1 MAGKEKIDDC
11 LTIRNGHLFIE
22 ECDTIDLVNKYGSP
36 IFVVSEDQLR
46 RNIRRYKKSFEAG
59 WTEGPVKVM
68 PAAKASWSH
77 AIQKIIAEEGCG
89 CDIYSP
95 GELAVALD
103 SGFDPQFISVNGVPK
118 DDAHIENAIQ
128 KGARI
133 TLDGIE
139 EIDVVERAA
148 NTLNK
153 TAMVRLR
160 IRPTISGFQKFTHFN
175 PTGPVATDIAAMSY
189 KGGMMYTQA
198 IEIGKRIMKMKNV
211 ELVGFHEHHGRHH
224 QSTRYW
230 VEQMKSY
237 AEEMGYVCK
246 ALGGYQP
253 REISIGGGFAGH
265 RDPFNAETHYSE
277 PYELLALHG
286 LSILLNIFGPR
297 VRYAVIK
304 FILNLMMEY
313 VPNKKL
319 APIIEEYA
327 RACTS
332 TLKEYLPKNGIS
344 TKGLMLQ
351 MEPGR
356 SVHGD
361 TAIHLTTVKNAK
373 PMDRP
378 LTWNKY
384 IVDTTQ
390 FWFTG
395 GIYEHHLHDYVIANR
410 ADEKRTVKADIVG
423 RSCYGDRLLPFVRVP
438 KNLRV
443 GDVLALLDV
452 GAYQEVSM
460 SNFNAMPRP
469 ATFLVKGDTVHLIR
483 KPETLEDVFRR
494 DVIPGHLQDAVKPA
508 LQKSR

>member
-1 MAGKEKIDDC
+1 MVGKEKIDDC
-11 LTIRNGHLFIE
+11 LSIRNGHLFIE
-22 ECDTIDLVNKYGSP
+22 ECDTVNLVKEYGSP

-46 RNIRRYKKSFEAG
+46 RNIRRYKQSFEAG
-59 WTEGPVKVM
+59 WSDGPVKVM

-95 GELAVALD
+95 GELAVALE
-103 SGFDPQFISVNGVPK
+103 SGFDPQYISVNGVPK
-118 DDAHIENAIQ
+118 DDDHIENAII

-139 EIDVVERAA
+139 EIDVVERIA
-148 NTLNK
+148 NKLNK

-160 IRPTISGFQKFTHFN
+160 LRPTISGFRKFSHFN

-224 QSTRYW
+224 QSTKYW
-230 VEQMKSY
+230 IEQMKSY
-237 AEEMGYVCK
+237 AKEIGYVCK
-246 ALGGYQP
+246 ALDGYQP

-277 PYELLALHG
+277 PYQLLALHG
-286 LSILLNIFGPR
+286 LSILLQVFGPR
-297 VRYAVIK
+297 IRYAVIR
-304 FILNLMMEY
+304 FIVNLMMEY

-319 APIIEEYA
+319 APTIEDYA

-332 TLKEYLPKNGIS
+332 ALKQYLPENGVS

-356 SVHGD
+356 SLHGD

-378 LTWNKY
+378 LIWNKY

-395 GIYEHHLHDYVIANR
+395 GIYEHHLHDYVVANR
-410 ADEKRTVKADIVG
+410 ADEKKTEKADIVG

-438 KNLRV
+438 KNLKV
-443 GDVLALLDV
+443 GDIFALLDV

-469 ATFLVKGDTVHLIR
+469 ATMLVSGDKISIIR
-483 KPETLEDVFRR
+483 RAETQEDVFRR
-494 DVIPGHLQDAVKPA
+494 DMIPEHLKPM
-508 LQKSR
+508 KETSIHRSR

>member
-1 MAGKEKIDDC
+1 
-11 LTIRNGHLFIE
+11 
-22 ECDTIDLVNKYGSP
+22 
-36 IFVVSEDQLR
+36 
-46 RNIRRYKKSFEAG
+46 
-59 WTEGPVKVM
+59 
-68 PAAKASWSH
+68 
-77 AIQKIIAEEGCG
+77 
-89 CDIYSP
+89 
-95 GELAVALD
+95 LAVALE
-103 SGFDPQFISVNGVPK
+103 SGFDPQYISVNGVPK
-118 DDAHIENAIQ
+118 DDDHIENAIK

-148 NTLNK
+148 NKLNK
-153 TAMVRLR
+153 TASVRLR
-160 IRPTISGFQKFTHFN
+160 LRPTLSGFRKFSHFN

-189 KGGMMYTQA
+189 KGGMMYQQA

-224 QSTRYW
+224 PSTRFW
-230 VEQMKSY
+230 TEQMKSY
-237 AEEMGYVCK
+237 AKEMGYVCK

-286 LSILLNIFGPR
+286 LSILLKPFGSR
-297 VRYAVIK
+297 IRYAVVR
-304 FILNLMMEY
+304 FIVNLMMEY

-319 APIIEEYA
+319 APTIEDYA
-327 RACTS
+327 EACTS
-332 TLKEYLPKNGIS
+332 ALKKYLPKNGIS

-356 SVHGD
+356 SLHGD
-361 TAIHLTTVKNAK
+361 TAIHLTTIKNAK

-378 LTWNKY
+378 LKWNKY

-395 GIYEHHLHDYVIANR
+395 GIYEHHLHDYVVANR
-410 ADEKRTVKADIVG
+410 ADEKKTEKADIVG
-423 RSCYGDRLLPFVRVP
+423 RSCYGDRLLPFVRLP
-438 KNLRV
+438 KNLKV
-443 GDVLALLDV
+443 GDLLALLDV
-452 GAYQEVSM
+452 GSYQEVSM

-469 ATFLVKGDTVHLIR
+469 ATVLVTGKSTNLIR
-483 KPETLEDVFRR
+483 RPETLEDVFNR
-494 DVIPGHLQDAVKPA
+494 DVMPEHL
-508 LQKSR
+508 KSRAKTAASR

>member
-1 MAGKEKIDDC
+1 MASGTIKIDDC
-11 LTIRNGHLFIE
+11 LSIRNGHLFIE
-22 ECDTIDLVNKYGSP
+22 ECDTVNLAKKYGSP
-36 IFVVSEDQLR
+36 IFAVSEDQLR
-46 RNIRRYKKSFEAG
+46 RNIRRYKQSFEAG
-59 WTEGPVKVM
+59 WTDGPVKVM

-95 GELAVALD
+95 GELAVALE
-103 SGFDPQFISVNGVPK
+103 SGFDPQCISVNGVPK
-118 DDAHIENAIQ
+118 DDEHIENAIK

-148 NTLNK
+148 NRLKK

-160 IRPTISGFQKFTHFN
+160 LRPTISGFRKFSHFN

-189 KGGMMYTQA
+189 KGGMMYQQA

-224 QSTRYW
+224 QSTRFW
-230 VEQMKSY
+230 IEQMKSY
-237 AEEMGYVCK
+237 AREMGYVCK

-277 PYELLALHG
+277 PYQLLALHG
-286 LSILLNIFGPR
+286 LSILLKPFGSR
-297 VRYAVIK
+297 IRYAVVR
-304 FILNLMMEY
+304 FIVNLMMEY

-319 APIIEEYA
+319 APTIEDYA
-327 RACTS
+327 EACTS
-332 TLKEYLPKNGIS
+332 ALKKHLPKNGIS

-356 SVHGD
+356 SLHGD

-378 LTWNKY
+378 LKWNKY

-395 GIYEHHLHDYVIANR
+395 GIYEHHLHDYVIASR
-410 ADEKRTVKADIVG
+410 ADEKRTEKADIVG

-438 KNLRV
+438 KDLRV
-443 GDVLALLDV
+443 GDLIALLDV
-452 GAYQEVSM
+452 GSYQEVSM

-469 ATFLVKGDTVHLIR
+469 ATYLVKGDTAYLIR
-483 KPETLEDVFRR
+483 KPETLDDVFRR
-494 DVIPGHLQDAVKPA
+494 DVMPDHL
-508 LQKSR
+508 KSRVRTAASR

>member
-1 MAGKEKIDDC
+1 MASGIMKIDDC
-11 LTIRNGHLFIE
+11 LSIRKGHLFME
-22 ECDTIDLVNKYGSP
+22 ECDTVNLVKEYGSP
-36 IFVVSEDQLR
+36 IFAVSEDQLR
-46 RNIRRYKKSFEAG
+46 RNIRRYKRGFEAG
-59 WTEGPVKVM
+59 WSDGPVKVM
-68 PAAKASWSH
+68 PTAKASWSH

-95 GELAVALD
+95 GELAVAID
-103 SGFDPQFISVNGVPK
+103 SGFDPQYISVNGVPK
-118 DDAHIENAIQ
+118 DDDHIENAIK

-148 NTLNK
+148 NKLNM
-153 TAMVRLR
+153 TARVRLR
-160 IRPTISGFQKFTHFN
+160 LRPTLSGFRKFSHFN

-189 KGGMMYTQA
+189 KGGMMYQQA

-230 VEQMKSY
+230 TEQMKSY
-237 AEEMGYVCK
+237 AREMGYVCK

-277 PYELLALHG
+277 PYQLLALHG
-286 LSILLNIFGPR
+286 LSMLLKPFGSR
-297 VRYAVIK
+297 IRYAAVR
-304 FILNLMMEY
+304 FIVNLMMEY

-319 APIIEEYA
+319 APAIEDYA
-327 RACTS
+327 EACT
-332 TLKEYLPKNGIS
+332 TALKKHLPKNGIS

-356 SVHGD
+356 SLHGD

-395 GIYEHHLHDYVIANR
+395 GIYEHHLHDYVVANR
-410 ADEKRTVKADIVG
+410 ADEKRTEKADIVG
-423 RSCYGDRLLPFVRVP
+423 RSCYGDRLLPFVRLP
-438 KNLRV
+438 KNLKI
-443 GDVLALLDV
+443 GDLLALLDV
-452 GAYQEVSM
+452 GSYQEVSM

-469 ATFLVKGDTVHLIR
+469 ATVLVTGKSTNLIR
-483 KPETLEDVFRR
+483 RAETLEDVFSR
-494 DVIPGHLQDAVKPA
+494 DLMPGHL
-508 LQKSR
+508 KSRVKTAASS